1 MSINLANWFYLI
13 SIAMQLGGSFLL
25 AYMVFTRTYKDI
37 ADMVSIQIPIGK
49 SFNDVELPAVKKLL
63 KETYL
68 TRIGFSMLF
77 TGYLFMFFG
86 DSNIIGIN
94 KVIQV
99 IIVGTL
105 VMIFSIQGK
114 IVSEKYA
121 TSKEKEVS
129 KYVKDNI
136 PAGTAFC
143 HIVD

>member
-1 MSINLANWFYLI
+1 MSMNLVNWLYLV

-25 AYMVFTRTYKDI
+25 AYMAFTRSYKDI
-37 ADMVSIQIPIGK
+37 ADMVTTQIPTGK
-49 SFNDVELPAVKKLL
+49 SFNDVEFPAVKKLL

-77 TGYLFMFFG
+77 TGYLFMFFA

-105 VMIFSIQGK
+105 VMIFSVLGK

-121 TSKEKEVS
+121 ASKEKEVS
-129 KYVKDNI
+129 KYVKENV
-136 PAGTAFC
+136 PEGTLFFD
-143 HIVD
+143 ITD